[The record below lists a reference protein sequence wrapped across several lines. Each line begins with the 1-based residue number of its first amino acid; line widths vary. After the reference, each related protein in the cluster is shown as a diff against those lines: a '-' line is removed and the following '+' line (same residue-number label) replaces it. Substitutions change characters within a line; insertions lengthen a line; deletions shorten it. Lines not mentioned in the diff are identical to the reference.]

1 MALFSR
7 KKHHENHR
15 LQVAEV
21 NQEQQNPRQTRSLD
35 ESENEQSQLA
45 DTKADPAPTSVDTQ
59 TDTAAKSSVFDRANG
74 PFDAAELDGL
84 GKRLDAGSLWLPVI
98 PQAQLQFS
106 TDEQRKNILGVVYLV
121 GDSALQLQAFAAPKS
136 HGIWDQVRLDMRTSI
151 AHQGGS
157 SQEADG
163 PFGKE
168 LMAMMPLLGTQNF
181 APHRFLGIDG
191 PRWLLRATLYGR
203 AGADAQAAA
212 PLLEIFRN
220 VGVNR
225 GDMPLVPRSLLPLKL
240 PHLPKP

>member
-15 LQVAEV
+15 AQADTVD
-21 NQEQQNPRQTRSLD
+21 QGQQRPRQTRILD

-45 DTKADPAPTSVDTQ
+45 DTQADATLTSADTQ
-59 TDTAAKSSVFDRANG
+59 TDAVTKSTVFNRTNG
-74 PFDAAELDGL
+74 PFDAAELDGP

-106 TDEQRKNILGVVYLV
+106 TDEQRKNILGVVYLL

-151 AHQGGS
+151 AQQGGS

-168 LMAMMPLLGTQNF
+168 LIAMMPLPGTQNF

-203 AGADAQAAA
+203 AGADAQAAT
-212 PLLEIFRN
+212 PLLEILRN